1 MNEELVCIA
10 DIQNKIY
17 EAGLFRP
24 EEKVVLATKDCV
36 LLEYFTGK
44 AYSYRMVDLNTLK
57 AKRLFSRQKP
67 LAQDGYQRAIEKM
80 LAKAPE
86 PEAESA
92 MTADGRKRAKELLRC
107 LFVRILPEHG
117 MALRDNQLSLSLAML
132 DALWEKKLALCEAEV
147 GTGKTHAYI
156 LAAIVYRIFKAS
168 MQPTVISTSTIAL
181 QKAMTEEYIPQI
193 SDVLLEHRII
203 NRPLTFAVRKGK
215 SHYAC
220 DDRVRNYLS
229 SIRHN
234 NRPEDG
240 ILVETLTALFSGS
253 CPIDLDCLPLS
264 DYVKGRI
271 CVNHCHFHCD
281 LSGICRYRNFLHK
294 TQTVAYDFQIAN
306 HNLVL
311 ADILSQKGG
320 RNRLLPQSGIL
331 IFDEAH
337 KLLDAARQMY
347 GMNFDAAELEQLVS
361 STYRSMGGI
370 SNRKKASLLCEE
382 LLRLNG
388 LLFEVIKHEAG
399 AHYDKGCQAFDFTAG
414 TIGILNTLAAALNR
428 LSVCFYL
435 PGAGNTHK
443 RLLNRIEHE
452 RAKLMILLDSSE
464 SICWL
469 EYTGV
474 STCRLC
480 TLPKA
485 LDFLLYEDIWNQEMP
500 CMLTSGTLSIGG
512 DFSHFM
518 HRTGIDLLPQNRLLT
533 VSKASPFD
541 YENHALL
548 YLPGDL
554 PFPDVKNGDYME
566 KLLERLRELIRQS
579 HGHTLVLFTSYRMME
594 LVYQELSR
602 PQAVNYPLFCMGK
615 GRLETIGAFR
625 RSGNGVLLASDSAG
639 EGIDLPGDILSSLVV
654 VRLPFPAPDPVSE
667 YERTLYDDFQTY
679 LSENIVPGML
689 IKLRQWIGRG
699 IRRETD
705 TCVFSILDSRAAGR
719 YKNDI
724 LAALPDMA
732 VTDRIDD
739 VGRFMYEKKTD
750 AYFELTQQ
758 PRI

>member
-1 MNEELVCIA
+1 MNEELVCMA

-24 EEKVVLATKDCV
+24 EEKVVLATKGCV

-44 AYSYRMVDLNTLK
+44 TYSYRMVDLNTLK

-67 LAQDGYQRAIEKM
+67 LTQEGYQRAIEKM
-80 LAKAPE
+80 LTRAPE
-86 PEAESA
+86 PES
-92 MTADGRKRAKELLRC
+92 TARSDGRKRSRELLAYI
-107 LFVRILPEHG
+107 FSDILPKHG
-117 MALRDNQLSLSLAML
+117 MVLRDNQLSLSMSML
-132 DALWEKKLALCEAEV
+132 DALWESKLALCEAEV

-156 LAAIVYRIFKAS
+156 LAAIVYRLFQGS
-168 MQPTVISTSTIAL
+168 MRPTVISTSTIAL
-181 QKAMTEEYIPQI
+181 QKALTEEYIPQI
-193 SDVLLEHRII
+193 SGILLEHRII
-203 NRPLTFAVRKGK
+203 NRPLTYAVRKGK

-234 NRPEDG
+234 NRPEDSG
-240 ILVETLTALFSGS
+240 LLAALTALSTGA
-253 CPIDLDCLPLS
+253 CPIDLDGLELT

-271 CVNHCHFHCD
+271 CVSHCHFHCD
-281 LSGICRYRNFLHK
+281 LSAVCRYRDFLRR
-294 TQTVAYDFQIAN
+294 TQTMAYDFQIAN

-347 GMNFDAAELEQLVS
+347 GMAFENTELEQLVS
-361 STYRSMGGI
+361 SAYRVVGMV
-370 SNRKKASLLCEE
+370 SNRKEAALLCGE

-388 LLFEVIKHEAG
+388 LLFETIRHEAG
-399 AHYDKGCQAFDFTAG
+399 AHYDKSCQAFDFTSVS
-414 TIGILNTLAAALNR
+414 IRILNTLAATLNG
-428 LSVCFYL
+428 LSVCFYH
-435 PGAGNTHK
+435 PKAGGAQK
-443 RLLNRIEHE
+443 RLLNRIEQE
-452 RAKLMILLDSSE
+452 QAKLMLLKDNAE

-469 EYTGV
+469 ERTGV
-474 STCRLC
+474 SACRLC

-485 LDFLLYEDIWNQEMP
+485 LDFLLYEDIWNQGTP
-500 CMLTSGTLSIGG
+500 CVLTSGTLSIGG

-518 HRTGIDLLPQNRLLT
+518 HQMGIDLLQQHQILT
-533 VSKASPFD
+533 TSKASPFD

-548 YLPGDL
+548 YLPEDM
-554 PFPDVKNGDYME
+554 PFPDTKNSAYMAAVQE
-566 KLLERLRELIRQS
+566 QLTELIRQS

-594 LVYQELSR
+594 IVYQELSK
-602 PQAVNYPLFCMGK
+602 PQTVDYPLFCMSK
-615 GRLETIGAFR
+615 GRLDTITAFR
-625 RSGNGVLLASDSAG
+625 KSGNGVLLASDSAG
-639 EGIDLPGDILSSLVV
+639 EGIDLAGDILSSLAV
-654 VRLPFPAPDPVSE
+654 VRLPFPTPDPVSE
-667 YERTLYDDFQTY
+667 YERTLHDDFYTY
-679 LSENIVPGML
+679 LSESIVPSML

-719 YKNDI
+719 YKKDI
-724 LAALPDMA
+724 LAALPDMP

-739 VGRFMYEKKTD
+739 VGRFIMEKKSD
-750 AYFELTQQ
+750 AYFQ
-758 PRI
+758 

>member
-1 MNEELVCIA
+1 MREELICMA

-17 EAGLFRP
+17 EAGLFRS
-24 EEKVVLATKDCV
+24 EEKVVLATKRCV

-44 AYSYRMVDLNTLK
+44 TYSYRMVDLNTLK

-67 LAQDGYQRAIEKM
+67 LTQEGYRRAIEKM
-80 LAKAPE
+80 LAQAPTGETE
-86 PEAESA
+86 PAISV
-92 MTADGRKRAKELLRC
+92 DGHKRARELLTE

-117 MALRDNQLSLSLAML
+117 MVLRQNQLSLALAML
-132 DALWEKKLALCEAEV
+132 DALWENRLALCEAEV

-156 LAAIVYRIFKAS
+156 LAAIVYRLFQGS
-168 MQPTVISTSTIAL
+168 NRPTVISTSTIAL
-181 QKAMTEEYIPQI
+181 QKALIEEYIPQI
-193 SDVLLEHRII
+193 SDILLEHRII
-203 NRPLTFAVRKGK
+203 NRPLAYVVRKGK

-234 NRPEDG
+234 DRLEDREL
-240 ILVETLTALFSGS
+240 IDTLTALTTGA
-253 CPIDLDCLPLS
+253 CAIDLDTLPLT

-271 CVNHCHFHCD
+271 SVKHCHFHCD
-281 LSGICRYRNFLHK
+281 LSPVCGYRAFLRKSK
-294 TQTVAYDFQIAN
+294 TAAYDFQIAN

-320 RNRLLPQSGIL
+320 RNRLLPQCGIL

-347 GMNFDAAELEQLVS
+347 GMSFDSTELEQLVS
-361 STYRSMGGI
+361 GVYRNMGSV
-370 SNRKKASLLCEE
+370 SNRKESAHLCGE

-388 LLFEVIKHEAG
+388 LFFETIRREAG
-399 AHYDKGCQAFDFTAG
+399 TCYDKSCQAFDFSSG
-414 TIGILNTLAAALNR
+414 SLRLLNALAASLSR
-428 LSVCFYL
+428 LSVFFYFV
-435 PGAGNTHK
+435 GAGNAQK
-443 RLLNRIEHE
+443 RIQNRIEQE
-452 RAKLMILLDSSE
+452 QAKIMLLMEHSE

-469 EYTGV
+469 EHTGV
-474 STCRLC
+474 SICRLC

-485 LDFLLYEDIWNQEMP
+485 LDFLLYEDLWSTGTP
-500 CMLTSGTLSIGG
+500 CILTSATLSIGS

-518 HRTGIDLLPQNRLLT
+518 HQTGIDLLEQQRILT

-548 YLPGDL
+548 YLPKDM
-554 PFPDVKNGDYME
+554 PFPDGKNGAYME
-566 KLLERLRELIRQS
+566 KLLERLMELIRQS

-594 LVYQELSR
+594 IIYRELSKPGR
-602 PQAVNYPLFCMGK
+602 VDYPMFCMGK
-615 GRLETIGAFR
+615 GRLETISAFKK
-625 RSGNGVLLASDSAG
+625 SGNGVLLASDSAG
-639 EGIDLPGDILSSLVV
+639 EGIDLAGDILSSLVV
-654 VRLPFPAPDPVSE
+654 VRLPFPTPGPVSE
-667 YERTLYDDFQTY
+667 YERSLYDDFHTY
-679 LSENIVPGML
+679 LSENIVPNML

-724 LAALPDMA
+724 LAALPDMP
-732 VTDRIDD
+732 VTNRIED
-739 VGRFMYEKKTD
+739 VGEFVLKNKTG
-750 AYFELTQQ
+750 AYFE
-758 PRI
+758 

>member
-1 MNEELVCIA
+1 MNEELVCMA

-24 EEKVVLATKDCV
+24 EEKVVLATKGCV

-44 AYSYRMVDLNTLK
+44 TYSYRMVDLNTLK

-67 LAQDGYQRAIEKM
+67 LTQEGYQRAIEKM
-80 LAKAPE
+80 LTRAPE
-86 PEAESA
+86 PES
-92 MTADGRKRAKELLRC
+92 TARSDGRKRSRELLAYI
-107 LFVRILPEHG
+107 FSDILPKHG
-117 MALRDNQLSLSLAML
+117 MVLRDNQLSLSMSML
-132 DALWEKKLALCEAEV
+132 DALWESKLALCEAEV

-156 LAAIVYRIFKAS
+156 LAAIVYRLFQGS
-168 MQPTVISTSTIAL
+168 MRPTVISTSTIAL
-181 QKAMTEEYIPQI
+181 QKALTEEYIPQI
-193 SDVLLEHRII
+193 SGILLEHRII
-203 NRPLTFAVRKGK
+203 NRPLTYAVRKGK

-234 NRPEDG
+234 NRPEDSG
-240 ILVETLTALFSGS
+240 LLAALTALSTGA
-253 CPIDLDCLPLS
+253 CPIDLDGLELT

-271 CVNHCHFHCD
+271 CVSHCHFHCD
-281 LSGICRYRNFLHK
+281 LSAVCRYRDFLRR
-294 TQTVAYDFQIAN
+294 TQTMAYDFQIAN

-347 GMNFDAAELEQLVS
+347 GMAFENTELEQLVS
-361 STYRSMGGI
+361 SAYRVVGMV
-370 SNRKKASLLCEE
+370 SNRKEAALLCGE

-388 LLFEVIKHEAG
+388 LLFETIRHEAG
-399 AHYDKGCQAFDFTAG
+399 AHYDKSCQAFDFTPVS
-414 TIGILNTLAAALNR
+414 IRILNTLAATLNG
-428 LSVCFYL
+428 LSVCFYH
-435 PGAGNTHK
+435 PKAGGAQK
-443 RLLNRIEHE
+443 RLLNRIEQE
-452 RAKLMILLDSSE
+452 QAKLMLLKDNTE

-469 EYTGV
+469 ERTGV
-474 STCRLC
+474 SACRLC

-485 LDFLLYEDIWNQEMP
+485 LDFLLYEDIWNQGTP
-500 CMLTSGTLSIGG
+500 CVLTSGTLSIGG

-518 HRTGIDLLPQNRLLT
+518 HQTGIDLLEQHRLLMT
-533 VSKASPFD
+533 SKASPFD

-548 YLPGDL
+548 YLPEDM
-554 PFPDVKNGDYME
+554 PFPDTKNSAYMAAV
-566 KLLERLRELIRQS
+566 LEQLTELIRQS

-594 LVYQELSR
+594 IVYQELSK
-602 PQAVNYPLFCMGK
+602 PQAVDYPLFCMSK
-615 GRLETIGAFR
+615 GRLDTITAFR
-625 RSGNGVLLASDSAG
+625 KSGNGVLLASDSAG
-639 EGIDLPGDILSSLVV
+639 EGIDLAGDILSSLIV
-654 VRLPFPAPDPVSE
+654 VRLPFPTPDPVSE
-667 YERTLYDDFQTY
+667 YERTLHDDFYSY
-679 LSENIVPGML
+679 LSESIIPSML

-719 YKNDI
+719 YKKDI
-724 LAALPDMA
+724 LAALPDMP

-739 VGRFMYEKKTD
+739 VGRFILEKKSD
-750 AYFELTQQ
+750 AYFQ
-758 PRI
+758 

>member
-1 MNEELVCIA
+1 MNEELVCMA

-24 EEKVVLATKDCV
+24 EEKVVLATKGCV

-44 AYSYRMVDLNTLK
+44 TYSYRMVDLNTLK

-67 LAQDGYQRAIEKM
+67 LTQEGYQRAIEKM

-86 PEAESA
+86 PETPAEN
-92 MTADGRKRAKELLRC
+92 DGRKRSKELLAYI
-107 LFVRILPEHG
+107 FSEILPRHG
-117 MALRDNQLSLSLAML
+117 MVLRDNQLSLSLTML
-132 DALWEKKLALCEAEV
+132 DALWENKLALCEAEV

-156 LAAIVYRIFKAS
+156 LAAIVYRLFKGS
-168 MQPTVISTSTIAL
+168 IRPTVISTSTIAL
-181 QKAMTEEYIPQI
+181 QKALTEEYIPQI
-193 SDVLLEHRII
+193 STVLLEHRII
-203 NRPLTFAVRKGK
+203 NRPLTFAIRKGK

-234 NRPEDG
+234 NRRSDG
-240 ILVETLTALFSGS
+240 TLMETLTALFSGG
-253 CPIDLDCLPLS
+253 CPIDLDGLPLT

-281 LSGICRYRNFLHK
+281 LSAVCRYRDFLRK
-294 TQTVAYDFQIAN
+294 TQTMAYDFQIAN

-337 KLLDAARQMY
+337 PLVDAPTPAY
-347 GMNFDAAELEQLVS
+347 GMTFDAGGLEQVVYTVYWRLS
-361 STYRSMGGI
+361 GI
-370 SNRKKASLLCEE
+370 SNRKEASLLCGE
-382 LLRLNG
+382 LLRLNS
-388 LLFEVIKHEAG
+388 LLFDVIRHEAG
-399 AHYDKGCQAFDFTAG
+399 VHYDKGCQAFDFTTG
-414 TIGILNTLAAALNR
+414 SIRILNALAAALGR

-435 PGAGNTHK
+435 PRAGNAHK
-443 RLLNRIEHE
+443 RLLNRMEQE
-452 RAKLMILLDSSE
+452 QAKLSVLLDSSE

-474 STCRLC
+474 STYRLC

-485 LDFLLYEDIWNQEMP
+485 LDFLLYEDIWNQETP
-500 CMLTSGTLSIGG
+500 CVLTSATLSIGG

-518 HRTGIDLLPQNRLLT
+518 HQTGIDLLEQRRLLT

-548 YLPGDL
+548 YLPEDM
-554 PFPDVKNGDYME
+554 PFPDRKNGAY
-566 KLLERLRELIRQS
+566 LTAVLERLTELIRQS

-594 LVYQELSR
+594 LVYQELLR
-602 PQAVNYPLFCMGK
+602 PQAVAYPLFCMGK
-615 GRLETIGAFR
+615 GRLETIDSFR
-625 RSGNGVLLASDSAG
+625 KSGNGVLLASDSAG

-654 VRLPFPAPDPVSE
+654 VRLPFPTPDPVSE
-667 YERTLYDDFQTY
+667 YERTLHDDFYSY
-679 LSENIVPGML
+679 LSERIVPDML

-724 LAALPDMA
+724 LAALPDMP

-739 VGRFMYEKKTD
+739 VGRFLLSHKDESYFD
-750 AYFELTQQ
+750 A
-758 PRI
+758 

>member
-1 MNEELVCIA
+1 MKEELVCMA

-24 EEKVVLATKDCV
+24 EEKVVLATKGCV

-44 AYSYRMVDLNTLK
+44 TYSYRMVNLSTLK

-67 LAQDGYQRAIEKM
+67 LTQEGYQRAIEKM

-86 PEAESA
+86 PETPAED
-92 MTADGRKRAKELLRC
+92 DGRKRSEELLAD
-107 LFVRILPEHG
+107 LFNEILPKHG
-117 MALRDNQLSLSLAML
+117 MVRRDNQLSLSLTML
-132 DALWEKKLALCEAEV
+132 DALWENKLALCEAEV

-156 LAAIVYRIFKAS
+156 LAAIVYRLFKGS
-168 MQPTVISTSTIAL
+168 MRPTVISTSTIAL
-181 QKAMTEEYIPQI
+181 QKALTEEYIPQI
-193 SDVLLEHRII
+193 SAILLEHRII
-203 NRPLTFAVRKGK
+203 NRPLTFAIRKGK

-234 NRPEDG
+234 NRPEDET
-240 ILVETLTALFSGS
+240 LMETLTALFSGG
-253 CPIDLDCLPLS
+253 CPIDLDGLPLT

-271 CVNHCHFHCD
+271 CVKHCHFHCD
-281 LSGICRYRNFLHK
+281 LSTVCRYRDFLRK
-294 TQTVAYDFQIAN
+294 TQTMAYDFQIAN

-347 GMNFDAAELEQLVS
+347 GMTFDAAELEQLVS
-361 STYRSMGGI
+361 SAYRSVGGI
-370 SNRKKASLLCEE
+370 SDRKEAVLLCGE
-382 LLRLNG
+382 LLRLNS
-388 LLFEVIKHEAG
+388 LLFEVVRQEAG
-399 AHYDKGCQAFDFTAG
+399 VHYDKGCQAFDFTQRS
-414 TIGILNTLAAALNR
+414 IRILNTLAATLGR
-428 LSVCFYL
+428 LSLCFYL
-435 PGAGNTHK
+435 PKAGNAHK
-443 RLLNRIEHE
+443 RLLNRMEQE
-452 RAKLMILLDSSE
+452 QAKLSVLLDSSE

-474 STCRLC
+474 STYRLC

-485 LDFLLYEDIWNQEMP
+485 LDFLLYEDIWNQETP
-500 CMLTSGTLSIGG
+500 CMLTSATLSIGG

-518 HRTGIDLLPQNRLLT
+518 HQTGIDLLEQRRLLT

-548 YLPGDL
+548 YLPEDM
-554 PFPDVKNGDYME
+554 PFPDTKNRIYME
-566 KLLERLRELIRQS
+566 AVLERLAELIRQS

-594 LVYQELSR
+594 IVYQELSK
-602 PQAVNYPLFCMGK
+602 PQAVGYPLFCMGK
-615 GRLETIGAFR
+615 GRLETISAFR
-625 RSGNGVLLASDSAG
+625 KSGNGVLLASDSAG

-654 VRLPFPAPDPVSE
+654 VRLPFPTPDPVSE
-667 YERTLYDDFQTY
+667 YERTLHDDFYSY
-679 LSENIVPGML
+679 LSERIVPDML

-724 LAALPDMA
+724 LAALPDMP

-739 VGRFMYEKKTD
+739 VGRFLLSHKDGSYFD
-750 AYFELTQQ
+750 A
-758 PRI
+758 